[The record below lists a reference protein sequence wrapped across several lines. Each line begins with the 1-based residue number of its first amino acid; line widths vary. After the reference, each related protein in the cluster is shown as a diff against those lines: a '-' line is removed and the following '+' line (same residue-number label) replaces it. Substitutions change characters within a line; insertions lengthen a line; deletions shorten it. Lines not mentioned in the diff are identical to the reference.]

1 MPGVNTQ
8 VQIRTGPAADALA
21 PSSSLF
27 AVGLTERGP
36 SDVAARVTSFD
47 EFVRIYGPRVSYG
60 SLHDAVQAFFEEG
73 GTRAFI
79 GRVVGP
85 AATAGTLVL
94 KDNSTAPGINTITI
108 NAKGAGAW
116 SSGVTVQVLAGTITG
131 TFRIDI
137 VYNGV
142 TESYDNFLTPAQAVA
157 RINRDSKW
165 VTAVDNGSVTAAPN
179 NQPKVIAA
187 TALSAGNDQR
197 GSLVAND
204 YTNAVNALF
213 GVDLG
218 AGVVIVP
225 GFTSAQIGTAL
236 AAHCAANRRIGY
248 VATAAGQTVAQAI
261 SAAQALRGTT
271 GGEKVGLLYPWVL
284 IDDGVGGTRT
294 VSPEGFVAGK
304 RAKAHELIGPW
315 RTPAGSFAASNGFV
329 KGVEKALTKAE
340 AASLDAAQVS
350 AIRVIAGR
358 VEPYG
363 YRSLSSD
370 PDNWWFLN
378 YADLTNHI
386 EVEGEKALE
395 QFVFETVDSDS
406 HLLGFVEA
414 AMRGLVGPIRKAGGL
429 YSLHD
434 EAGADIDK
442 GWSIDVGASVNPTSQ
457 LALGRVAV
465 NVVVRP
471 SPTGADIT
479 LTIIKAALTAA
490 V

>member
-1 MPGVNTQ
+1 MPGVNTSVQ
-8 VQIRTGPAADALA
+8 VRSGPAADALA

-27 AVGLTERGP
+27 AVGLTDRGP
-36 SDVAARVTSFD
+36 TDVAARVTSYP
-47 EFVRIYGPRVSYG
+47 EFEAIYGPRVSYG
-60 SLHDAVQAFFEEG
+60 SLHDAVRGFFEEG

-79 GRVVGP
+79 GRVVGA
-85 AATAGTLVL
+85 AATTGTLIL
-94 KDNSTAPGINTITI
+94 KDNSTSPGINTLSLT
-108 NAKGAGAW
+108 AKGAGAW
-116 SSGVTVQVLAGTITG
+116 SGNITAAVAAGTIAG
-131 TFRIDI
+131 TFRIDLT
-137 VYNGV
+137 YNGAV
-142 TESYDNFLTPAQAVA
+142 ETYDNLLTPAAAVVA
-157 RINRDSKW
+157 INRGSKW
-165 VTAVDNGSVTAAPN
+165 ITAADLGSVTVAPN
-179 NQPKVIAA
+179 NQPRPLAA

-197 GSLVAND
+197 GSLTAAS
-204 YTNAVNALF
+204 YTAAVNALF
-213 GVDLG
+213 GFDLG

-225 GFTSAQIGTAL
+225 GFTHAEVGIAL
-236 AAHCAANRRIGY
+236 AAHCAANRRIAY
-248 VATAAGQTVAQAI
+248 LATAVGQTVAQAI
-261 SAAQALRGTT
+261 TAAQSVKGIT
-271 GGEKVGLLYPWVL
+271 GSEKIGLLYPWVL

-304 RAKAHELIGPW
+304 RAKAHELVGPW
-315 RTPAGSFAASNGFV
+315 RTPAGAFAASSGFV
-329 KGVEKALTKAE
+329 KGVEKALTKSE
-340 AASLDAAQVS
+340 ANSLDAAQVS

-363 YRSLSSD
+363 YRSLSAD

-378 YADLTNHI
+378 YADLTNHL

-414 AMRGLVGPIRKAGGL
+414 ALRGLVAPIRAAGGL
-429 YSLHD
+429 YSLRND
-434 EAGADIDK
+434 AGQEIDK
-442 GWSIDVGASVNPTSQ
+442 GWAIDVGASVNPLSQ
-457 LALGRVAV
+457 LALGRIAA